1 MCFWA
6 CVLLCFRKPICF
18 FLAGSGVLKLTPDFL
33 LSYVCR
39 FCYYFN
45 MPDSSRRIG
54 FLERLLTREERV
66 ALAFVV
72 GVGFFGL
79 GILAW
84 QKGASPSPVEAPRW
98 ESVRINQAR
107 IEELI
112 ALPGIGSKTAQRIME
127 ERRRNG
133 RYLTLKDLTR
143 VRGIGERT
151 LQRLKGLVR
160 FD

>member
-1 MCFWA
+1 
-6 CVLLCFRKPICF
+6 
-18 FLAGSGVLKLTPDFL
+18 
-33 LSYVCR
+33 
-39 FCYYFN
+39 

-66 ALAFVV
+66 ALAFLV

-84 QKGASPSPVEAPRW
+84 QKGASPAPVEAPRW
-98 ESVRINQAR
+98 ELVRINLAQ

-112 ALPGIGSKTAQRIME
+112 ALPGIGSKTAQRIVE

-143 VRGIGERT
+143 VKGIGERT
-151 LQRLKGLVR
+151 LRRLKGLVR